1 MAAGSENQ
9 YGKKHTW
16 GEKRPKNILF
26 ALVLLAA
33 RTDVAYIKGRS
44 PRGLPLFQAQTVTAH
59 RTERYGTIH
68 RLVFAIHMGLKFLS
82 LLKCL
87 LNKCS

>member
-1 MAAGSENQ
+1 M
-9 YGKKHTW
+9 GKNIP
-16 GEKRPKNILF
+16 GEKNGQKTLF

-44 PRGLPLFQAQTVTAH
+44 HRGLPLFQAQTVTAH